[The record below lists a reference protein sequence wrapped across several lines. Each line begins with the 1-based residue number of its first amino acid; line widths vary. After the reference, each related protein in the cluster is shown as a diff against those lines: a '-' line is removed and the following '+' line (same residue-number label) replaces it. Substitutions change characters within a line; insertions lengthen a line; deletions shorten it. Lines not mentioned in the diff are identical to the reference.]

1 MYYLFS
7 ETIQFVLT
15 FGTYWYFSVMIWMA
29 LKLFYLSLLLSY
41 CGVFSFTFF
50 LYVFWCYVIT
60 YLLNMESQNMS
71 QNTVQCK
78 SWDGGTRRTW
88 TFNEEHCLI
97 NHFKDLVSQWWKCDN
112 GFKSRC
118 LAQLEQAMAK
128 LFMGTNIKGEPQI
141 HSKNHIWNKY
151 YRLLINK
158 MLSKSGWRTNES
170 FSTIEVPSDELRVVY
185 IKVNS

>member
-1 MYYLFS
+1 MV
-7 ETIQFVLT
+7 QFVLS
-15 FGTYWYFSVMIWMA
+15 FQRNNSVCVNIWYILIFFSDDLNGIEVV
-29 LKLFYLSLLLSY
+29 LLIIIAFILW
-41 CGVFSFTFF
+41 CLQFHIFSICI
-50 LYVFWCYVIT
+50 LMLCYYIFAKHG
-60 YLLNMESQNMS
+60 NDMESQNMS

-141 HSKNHIWNKY
+141 H
-151 YRLLINK
+151 
-158 MLSKSGWRTNES
+158 
-170 FSTIEVPSDELRVVY
+170 
-185 IKVNS
+185 